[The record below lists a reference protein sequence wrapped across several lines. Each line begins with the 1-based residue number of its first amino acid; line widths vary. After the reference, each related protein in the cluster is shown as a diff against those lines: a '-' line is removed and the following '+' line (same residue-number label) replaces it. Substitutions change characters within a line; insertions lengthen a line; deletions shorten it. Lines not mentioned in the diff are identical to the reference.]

1 MPCLERGRGGIGGE
15 EWGGDG
21 KDREGMGRGGEGG
34 SILAPPCPPLPVSS
48 DPLPPKS
55 SAARQDCLT
64 VKKQDVDS
72 GVLKV
77 LIFST

>member
-1 MPCLERGRGGIGGE
+1 MLRTAKVKKRRLPVLCVERVWGGIGGE

-34 SILAPPCPPLPVSS
+34 SILAPPCPPLPVIS

-55 SAARQDCLT
+55 SVFSLT
-64 VKKQDVDS
+64 
-72 GVLKV
+72 
-77 LIFST
+77 